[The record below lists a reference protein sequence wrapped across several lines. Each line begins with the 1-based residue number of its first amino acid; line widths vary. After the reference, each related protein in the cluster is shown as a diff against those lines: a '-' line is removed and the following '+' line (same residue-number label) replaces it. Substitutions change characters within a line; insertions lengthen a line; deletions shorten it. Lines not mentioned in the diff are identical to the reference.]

1 MIYFFIGLGILLLGL
16 VTLIIIK
23 IKGLKEIEKK
33 LNITEEKISEIK
45 SYAKENNVPI
55 MMDDGIDFLTSLIRQ
70 RKVKNILEIGTA
82 IGYSAIMMALVDENI
97 KITSIEKDNK
107 RYFEAIKN
115 VKKFNLEDRITL
127 LYNDALEVK
136 LKDKYDLIFIDAAK
150 SKNQDIFEHFA
161 RNLSDKGAVVT
172 DNLSFHGFVSKET
185 NEIKNRNIRG
195 LVRKIKNYISFL
207 NQNDD
212 YKTVFYEIGDGISVT
227 TKK

>member
-1 MIYFFIGLGILLLGL
+1 M
-16 VTLIIIK
+16 V
-23 IKGLKEIEKK
+23 ED
-33 LNITEEKISEIK
+33 KISEIK

-70 RKVKNILEIGTA
+70 RKVKNILEVGTA
-82 IGYSAIMMALVDENI
+82 IGYSAIMMALVNDDI
-97 KITSIEKDNK
+97 KITSIEKDDK

-127 LYNDALEVK
+127 IYNDALEIK

-150 SKNQDIFEHFA
+150 SKNQDIFEHFV
-161 RNLSDKGAVVT
+161 RNLSDKGVVVT
-172 DNLSFHGFVSKET
+172 DNLSFHGFVNKET

-227 TKK
+227 IKK

>member
-1 MIYFFIGLGILLLGL
+1 MVGM
-16 VTLIIIK
+16 V
-23 IKGLKEIEKK
+23 
-33 LNITEEKISEIK
+33 EEKISEIK

-127 LYNDALEVK
+127 LYNDGTC
-136 LKDKYDLIFIDAAK
+136 
-150 SKNQDIFEHFA
+150 
-161 RNLSDKGAVVT
+161 R
-172 DNLSFHGFVSKET
+172 
-185 NEIKNRNIRG
+185 
-195 LVRKIKNYISFL
+195 
-207 NQNDD
+207 
-212 YKTVFYEIGDGISVT
+212 
-227 TKK
+227 